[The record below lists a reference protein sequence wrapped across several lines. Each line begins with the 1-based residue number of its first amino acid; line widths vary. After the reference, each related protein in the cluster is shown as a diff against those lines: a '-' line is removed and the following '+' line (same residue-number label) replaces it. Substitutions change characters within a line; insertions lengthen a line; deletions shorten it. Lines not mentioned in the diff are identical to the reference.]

1 MGRIVYNLQ
10 SVELFDRGAMLG
22 GKRRM
27 SWVITGR
34 RLSIKMRPWWER
46 TRGCSIHSYHTQ
58 DISSR
63 ALPDIS
69 IPLHPSAV
77 SGSHAALD
85 HIVHTFPFITNTS
98 IPIYPT
104 TILSYHPPRTIISYH
119 HLTPTHTFRLTY
131 NAPHLI
137 ARKNPVER
145 AVQLS

>member
-34 RLSIKMRPWWER
+34 RLSIKMRLWWER

-63 ALPDIS
+63 ALPDLS

-85 HIVHTFPFITNTS
+85 HIVRTFPFITNTS

-104 TILSYHPPRTIISYH
+104 TIHPTILLVLSYHIITLLLLTHSASRT
-119 HLTPTHTFRLTY
+119 TRHTLLP
-131 NAPHLI
+131 AKI
-137 ARKNPVER
+137 
-145 AVQLS
+145 Q